1 MVVTYTRFNSGTH
14 EQNPLGGIPQ
24 GQSQDGQMNTVEQGE
39 TKMGSFIYSDRIS
52 LNPDMIK
59 QFNFTW
65 VCSKTVADAS
75 KAIED
80 SLKTEMINM
89 LVVNY
94 TFKALRTSSRD
105 SQAERSSDARCNGR

>member
-1 MVVTYTRFNSGTH
+1 MKIDTQMVVTLHDFNEGGTH

-59 QFNFTW
+59 QFNFTPG
-65 VCSKTVADAS
+65 
-75 KAIED
+75 
-80 SLKTEMINM
+80 
-89 LVVNY
+89 Y
-94 TFKALRTSSRD
+94 ALAK
-105 SQAERSSDARCNGR
+105 Q